1 MNALYWVI
9 VVAGGFLLGSVMF
22 CELIPKR
29 FAGKDIYEIS
39 ADNNPGAFNAFK
51 HCGARVG
58 IPCLLLDVAKGFI
71 PVFTASMLL
80 DCNGIAFSLAMAA
93 PVLGHAVGLF
103 NKLHGG
109 KCIAVS
115 FGVFLGIIP
124 VSYISIVVLA
134 GLYIFFSCVI
144 KINPASTRS
153 VIVYVLFAIIS
164 CTALGFMNLLYAA
177 IGCGLVASQPV
188 VKFLF
193 SKNAT
198 VQDDLPDAVPEKE

>member
-1 MNALYWVI
+1 MNALYWVT

-39 ADNNPGAFNAFK
+39 SDNNPGAYNAFK

-71 PVFTASMLL
+71 PVFAASMLL
-80 DCNGIAFSLAMAA
+80 DCNCIAFSLAMAA
-93 PVLGHAVGLF
+93 PVLGHALGLF

-115 FGVFLGIIP
+115 FGVLLGIIP
-124 VSYISIVVLA
+124 ITWVPITVLA
-134 GLYIFFSCVI
+134 GLYIFFSCII
-144 KINPASTRS
+144 KINPASKRS
-153 VIVYVLFAIIS
+153 VIVYILFAIIS
-164 CTALGFMNLLYAA
+164 CTALGFMKMLYAA
-177 IGCGLVASQPV
+177 IGCGLVATQPV

-198 VQDDLPDAVPEKE
+198 VVDAVPEKE